1 MIEHQTPRRPVR
13 VRGRF
18 TKKTAVPVLLLA
30 LLLLGVTFVPA
41 LRFRPLGN
49 RNPLPSPYSK
59 GVFHVHSVFSDG
71 RGDLEEIT
79 ASAAAAGLDFVVLT
93 DHGTPNRESASA
105 THWVNDVLVVGG
117 SELTLEHAHLAAAGF
132 PTPAY
137 RFPPEPQQSIDEV
150 RRGGGVSFIA
160 HPFFR
165 WNGWND
171 WGVENHTGIELINA
185 HTLGSKWRL
194 ATAAL
199 VPRYFVR
206 PAYAMLT
213 TLEYPEDTVAA
224 WEAMNR
230 RGRYSGIFALDAHA
244 RLSIGMGKSVHA
256 PTYAEAF
263 ALLNIYVK
271 HGSALGDDATAAAD
285 SIVAALWAGSFF
297 NCIEA
302 IAPGNGFDAVFE
314 SDGGRRL
321 EMGAASPEHAGRL
334 VISLPFDFATDV
346 VVRRDGGLFRRF
358 EGNTD
363 EVLEVAVTE
372 PGVYRVEVFAADSPF
387 DELPWIVG
395 NPFYLVERQ
404 PRPVPTPP
412 IVRQAIADGGD
423 FFQLECGP
431 PSECS
436 LLPVA
441 AGDGPAV
448 TAIGYALP
456 DDPAVGDFSA
466 ALANRTPRSFE
477 GFEGLSVRVRADE
490 RAWHW
495 LMFRTGSGR
504 EEIWYRH
511 SFAAD
516 REWAT
521 VAIPFGGF
529 RVHHG
534 ERLPPDLGAVS
545 SVFVSIDNQIA
556 YPGASG
562 TLYVSDLGLY

>member
-1 MIEHQTPRRPVR
+1 VR

-18 TKKTAVPVLLLA
+18 TTKIVVPVLLLN
-30 LLLLGVTFVPA
+30 LLLAAITVVPA
-41 LRFRPLGN
+41 LRFRPLEN
-49 RNPLPSPYSK
+49 RNPLPPPYSK

-79 ASAAAAGLDFVVLT
+79 ASAAAVGVDFVVLT

-105 THWVNDVLVVGG
+105 TRRVNDVLVVGG

-132 PTPAY
+132 PTPGY

-165 WNGWND
+165 WNGWTA
-171 WGVENHTGIELINA
+171 WGVEGHTGIELLNA
-185 HTLGSKWRL
+185 HTLGSKWQL

-206 PAYAMLT
+206 PAHAMLT

-230 RGRYSGIFALDAHA
+230 RGRYFGIFALDAHA
-244 RLSIGMGKSVHA
+244 RLSIGLGNSVHA

-263 ALLNIYVK
+263 GLLNVYVK
-271 HGSALGDDATAAAD
+271 HGSALGDDATTAAA
-285 SIVAALWAGSFF
+285 SVVAALRAGSFF

-314 SDGGRRL
+314 ADGGERL
-321 EMGAASPEHAGRL
+321 EMGGASAEHAGRL
-334 VISLPFDFATDV
+334 VINLPFDFATDV
-346 VVRRDGGLFRRF
+346 VVRRNGEVFRRIV
-358 EGNTD
+358 GNTD
-363 EVLEVAVTE
+363 EVLEVPITE

-387 DELPWIVG
+387 HELPWIMG
-395 NPFYLVERQ
+395 NPFFLVDRQ
-404 PRPVPTPP
+404 PRPAPTPP

-423 FFQLECGP
+423 FFQVECGP

-436 LLPVA
+436 LVPAAAGGGSPVA
-441 AGDGPAV
+441 AMR
-448 TAIGYALP
+448 YALP
-456 DDPAVGDFSA
+456 EDPRAGDFSA

-490 RAWHW
+490 RAMYW
-495 LMFRTGSGR
+495 LMFRTGSFR
-504 EEIWYRH
+504 DEIWYRH

-521 VAIPFGGF
+521 VAIPFSEF
-529 RVHHG
+529 RVHRG
-534 ERLPPDLGAVS
+534 ERLPPDLGAVR

>member
-1 MIEHQTPRRPVR
+1 
-13 VRGRF
+13 
-18 TKKTAVPVLLLA
+18 
-30 LLLLGVTFVPA
+30 
-41 LRFRPLGN
+41 
-49 RNPLPSPYSK
+49 
-59 GVFHVHSVFSDG
+59 
-71 RGDLEEIT
+71 
-79 ASAAAAGLDFVVLT
+79 
-93 DHGTPNRESASA
+93 
-105 THWVNDVLVVGG
+105 
-117 SELTLEHAHLAAAGF
+117 
-132 PTPAY
+132 
-137 RFPPEPQQSIDEV
+137 
-150 RRGGGVSFIA
+150 
-160 HPFFR
+160 
-165 WNGWND
+165 
-171 WGVENHTGIELINA
+171 
-185 HTLGSKWRL
+185 
-194 ATAAL
+194 
-199 VPRYFVR
+199 
-206 PAYAMLT
+206 
-213 TLEYPEDTVAA
+213 
-224 WEAMNR
+224 
-230 RGRYSGIFALDAHA
+230 
-244 RLSIGMGKSVHA
+244 
-256 PTYAEAF
+256 
-263 ALLNIYVK
+263 
-271 HGSALGDDATAAAD
+271 
-285 SIVAALWAGSFF
+285 
-297 NCIEA
+297 
-302 IAPGNGFDAVFE
+302 
-314 SDGGRRL
+314 
-321 EMGAASPEHAGRL
+321 
-334 VISLPFDFATDV
+334 V

-358 EGNTD
+358 ERNTD
-363 EVLEVAVTE
+363 EVLEVPITE

-387 DELPWIVG
+387 DELPWIMG
-395 NPFYLVERQ
+395 NPFFLVERQ

-490 RAWHW
+490 RAWYW